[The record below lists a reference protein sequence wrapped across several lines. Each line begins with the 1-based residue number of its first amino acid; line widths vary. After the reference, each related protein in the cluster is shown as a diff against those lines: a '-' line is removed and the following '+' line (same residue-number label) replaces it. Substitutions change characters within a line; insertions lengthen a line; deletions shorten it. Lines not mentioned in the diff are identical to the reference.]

1 MIGSG
6 QVTFNFNKVS
16 GINYIKCNAALF
28 TSSTDFNGTF
38 AAETNATINMNLTV
52 DPQVL
57 TLTSSVAAKAG
68 LWYYKKD
75 LMLIGVGTETFQIQ
89 YCNMELPSPS

>member
-6 QVTFNFNKVS
+6 QVTFNFNVVP
-16 GINYIKCNAALF
+16 GINYTKCSTNIL
-28 TSSTDFNGTF
+28 TSSTASTGPFTVD
-38 AAETNATINMNLTV
+38 TNATIGMNLTV

-57 TLTSSVAAKAG
+57 SLTSNDAAKAG

-75 LMLIGVGTETFQIQ
+75 LMLAGVGTETFQIQ
-89 YCNMELPSPS
+89 YCNMELPSSS